1 MNDKNENHEVIKRE
15 GKSPYFWLNLGG
27 SVIVVISWLVLI
39 GLKLS
44 SNISLKIPITISTIV
59 TIIGIF
65 TLIGTNLAKNKDK
78 YQEEKD
84 IKKPITK
91 EEAREMVYK
100 IIEDRWDHI
109 RQPEQEGI
117 IDITTDTGTKGDQVY
132 KFEVQPLYGEPIY
145 IIINA
150 TYPET
155 MPTITLCEKVKNPT
169 LNKLVNAKFQSPKE
183 TDTTEEVIENP
194 MTGIKK
200 TTKKTVTKKKEE
212 EKQEDLV

>member
-1 MNDKNENHEVIKRE
+1 MEENHEVIKKE
-15 GKSPYFWLNLGG
+15 GKNAYFWLKLA
-27 SVIVVISWLVLI
+27 SAVIVAISWFILI

-44 SNISLKIPITISTIV
+44 SDISLKIPLIISILL

-65 TLIGTNLAKNKDK
+65 AWIGTSLAKKQEKNK
-78 YQEEKD
+78 EEIN

-91 EEAREMVYK
+91 EEAKDMVYK

-109 RQPEQEGI
+109 RQPESEGI
-117 IDITTDTGTKGDQVY
+117 LDISTETGEKGDQVY

-155 MPTITLCEKVKNPT
+155 MPTITLVKKTKNQT
-169 LNKLVNAKFQSPKE
+169 MNKLVNAKFQSPKE
-183 TDTTEEVIENP
+183 TDTTEEIIENP

-212 EKQEDLV
+212 DKKEELV

>member
-1 MNDKNENHEVIKRE
+1 MEENHEVIKQE
-15 GKSPYFWLNLGG
+15 KKNPYFWLKTI
-27 SVIVVISWLVLI
+27 SAVIVVVSWLVLI
-39 GLKLS
+39 GLKYS
-44 SNISLKIPITISTIV
+44 SNISLKVPLVISIILTILGV
-59 TIIGIF
+59 FAWVGTIIS
-65 TLIGTNLAKNKDK
+65 KNKKEIKEDLN
-78 YQEEKD
+78 

-91 EEAREMVYK
+91 EEAKEMVYK
-100 IIEDRWDHI
+100 IIEGRWDHI
-109 RQPEQEGI
+109 RQPESEGI
-117 IDITTDTGTKGDQVY
+117 IDITTDTGIKGDQVY

-155 MPTITLCEKVKNPT
+155 MPTITLVKKTKNPT
-169 LNKLVNAKFQSPKE
+169 MNKLVNAKFQSPKE

-200 TTKKTVTKKKEE
+200 TTKKTTIKKKEE